1 MTEIHTGREK
11 HSGEKHTPARKP
23 NNVNLSDELNN
34 ETTKSWSPKWEEY
47 TKTQAKMYDE
57 NIAVFWEEKNS
68 NQIPQI
74 TTKHINQPS
83 KGDFHSR
90 IFLLT
95 LNHTW
100 HKKIRQMQQ
109 TEKSL
114 RTETKLE
121 EEEKQ
126 N

>member
-1 MTEIHTGREK
+1 
-11 HSGEKHTPARKP
+11 
-23 NNVNLSDELNN
+23 
-34 ETTKSWSPKWEEY
+34 
-47 TKTQAKMYDE
+47 MYDE

-83 KGDFHSR
+83 TGDFHSR
-90 IFLLT
+90 VFLFT

-109 TEKSL
+109 TKKSL
-114 RTETKLE
+114 RTETNQKKKRSKINSDKYPPEMGTVTLHAS
-121 EEEKQ
+121 
-126 N
+126 